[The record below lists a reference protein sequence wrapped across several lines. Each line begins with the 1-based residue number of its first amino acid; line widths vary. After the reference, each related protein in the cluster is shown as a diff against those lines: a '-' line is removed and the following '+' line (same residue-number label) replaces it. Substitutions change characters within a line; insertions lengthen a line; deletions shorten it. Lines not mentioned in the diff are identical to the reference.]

1 MSTDGIQYEYLSCA
15 VNRTSHVADWLQ
27 IQRDGKNYDV
37 YVFGGHKG
45 LMSCSQPEKIDSP
58 AVQMHPTSFKEEIY
72 VLKGLSRQ
80 NNNPALLLGSYSG
93 ALEIWYPSWQD
104 DALNWTLGIH
114 LPKAHA
120 ASITALGTVRDTQ
133 SLQRAGNLFV
143 TGSTDCTLKIWHLAE
158 EQNKE
163 ASLQQEISL
172 GNKYPLDIALV
183 QLPTSDT
190 VSVTLIAVALT
201 DKKVH
206 IYAKELNGFAL
217 KLSLEGHEDWVRAM
231 DFAVAPSA
239 QGESL
244 DVHLASASQDNN
256 IRLWRI
262 QAESV
267 AEVEPA
273 PTDAFEAMAR
283 ELVPSDDQ
291 MINTKKNWLAFD
303 SIPQRW
309 AISLDAVLMGH
320 DAWVTGVRWHPT
332 KRAQDQKA
340 ALLTSSMDNSMIVW
354 SPTELSSTKFPL
366 LSDENASRA
375 LWLPALRLGDVGS
388 LSGGFLDAC
397 WHPTGH
403 AVLTHDRQGASHLWM
418 SDEQTQRYT
427 AQTVITGHAGPARG
441 IAWEPYGDYFLST
454 GADRTTR
461 LHGTYQEP
469 NSAQD
474 TVPLRSWHEIARPQ
488 THGYELQA
496 VAWLNRTKF
505 VSAADE
511 KVLRVFGAPRAFVES
526 AKALHLIQQ
535 HTYRTHLIAAD
546 LCNAED
552 WLHVDRLDGCIES
565 AMQPQPQSVAILACS
580 DGLFDD
586 SRSVPLN
593 YIEYFLQQIYT
604 KTWNIA
610 TQQDRLRTEINVYLI
625 PGTSHTNKGR
635 TAIDRWIAAYGRGV
649 TAAWILGQDFE
660 LGVLQR
666 LSTPAIQRI
675 DFSPSSASRMENS
688 VPLRTQHTVALGG
701 TFDHLHIGHKL
712 LLSIAALCATRR
724 LIVGVTSDEL
734 LVNKKHRHFVEP
746 IAERLCAVRRF
757 VRAFRTPFSPLELD
771 VVPISDVCGPAGTDP
786 ELNLL
791 VVTEE
796 TAKGAD
802 TIAEA
807 RQKNC
812 VKAVDVHVVSLVNA
826 AASTDKVGSTAIRG
840 WLESKGMDPSDARPL
855 DMDYQQILAEAPSS
869 AGVPALG
876 LSNRAS
882 DTMEANDQSQAIQP
896 CIIPPNPEQ
905 LQKETLWLELEKL
918 YGHGYEVLS
927 VDVDSAGCLIASTC
941 KATLPT
947 HAVVRLYDAMERYK
961 PLPDVLEGHTLSVTR
976 VRFSP
981 DRRFILT
988 SSRDRSWRLY
998 ERTRDT
1004 FVPYAGERAHARI
1017 VWDCDWSWDGQF
1029 FATASRDKTVKV
1041 WRLGDVDGHRY
1052 DAVTTITLDDAA
1064 MSVAFG
1070 NQNRLAIGLERG
1082 DVLIYSANEERTSWT
1097 CSIALPRHHTG
1108 AVNQLA
1114 FRPNGAWQDVYN
1126 VVPYML
1132 LSCGTDGCV
1141 RLISSRN

>member
-1 MSTDGIQYEYLSCA
+1 MSTDGIQNEYLSCA
-15 VNRTSHVADWLQ
+15 VNRTSHVADWLEV
-27 IQRDGKNYDV
+27 QRDGKNQDV

-45 LMSCSQPEKIDSP
+45 LMSCLRPERIESP
-58 AVQMHPTSFKEEIY
+58 AVEMHPTSFKEEIY
-72 VLKGLSRQ
+72 VLKGLSRHKD
-80 NNNPALLLGSYSG
+80 NPALLLGSYGG

-104 DALNWTLGIH
+104 DALKWTQGIH

-120 ASITALGTVRDTQ
+120 ASITALGTVRDTH
-133 SLQRAGNLFV
+133 SLQSAGQLFV
-143 TGSTDCTLKIWHLAE
+143 TGSTDCTLKIWHLSGD
-158 EQNKE
+158 QNTE

-190 VSVTLIAVALT
+190 NSVMLMAVALT

-206 IYAKELNGFAL
+206 IYAKEHNDFVL

-231 DFAVAPSA
+231 DFAVAPNA
-239 QGESL
+239 QGQSL

-283 ELVPSDDQ
+283 ELVPSNDQ

-303 SIPQRW
+303 SLPQRW

-332 KRAQDQKA
+332 KRPQEQKA

-366 LSDENASRA
+366 LSEEAASRA
-375 LWLPALRLGDVGS
+375 MWLPALRLGDVGS

-397 WHPTGH
+397 WHPIGN

-418 SDEQTQRYT
+418 SNEQTQRYT
-427 AQTVITGHAGPARG
+427 AQTVITGHAGSARG

-461 LHGTYQEP
+461 LHGTYQAP
-469 NSAQD
+469 TSAHD

-511 KVLRVFGAPRAFVES
+511 KVLRVFGAPRSFVES
-526 AKALHLIQQ
+526 AKSLHMVQQ
-535 HTYRTHLIAAD
+535 HTYHTHLIAVD
-546 LCNAED
+546 LLNDED
-552 WLHVDRLDGCIES
+552 WLHVDHLDACIES
-565 AMQPQPQSVAILACS
+565 AMQLQPQSVVILACS
-580 DGLFDD
+580 DRLLDHL
-586 SRSVPLN
+586 RSVPLN
-593 YIEYFLQQIYT
+593 YIEYFLQQVYT

-610 TQQDRLRTEINVYLI
+610 TRQDRLRTEINVYLI
-625 PGTSHTNKGR
+625 PGTSHTSKGH
-635 TAIDRWIAAYGRGV
+635 AAVDRWIAAYGRGV
-649 TAAWILGQDFE
+649 TAAWILGQEFE
-660 LGVLQR
+660 MGALQR
-666 LSTPAIQRI
+666 LSTTAIQRI
-675 DFSPSSASRMENS
+675 DASHSLAPKIHHN
-688 VPLRTQHTVALGG
+688 VPLRTQQTVALGG

-724 LIVGVTSDEL
+724 LIIGVTSNEL
-734 LVNKKHRHFVEP
+734 LVNKKHRQYVEP
-746 IAERLCAVRRF
+746 ITERLCAVRRF
-757 VRAFRTPFSPLELD
+757 VRAFRTPFFPLDLD

-786 ELNLL
+786 ELDLL

-802 TIAEA
+802 TIAEV
-807 RQKNC
+807 RQKNG
-812 VKAVDVHVVSLVNA
+812 VKTVDVHVVSLVNA
-826 AASTDKVGSTAIRG
+826 VQSSDKVGSTAIRG
-840 WLESKGMDPSDARPL
+840 WIESKGIEASHARPL
-855 DMDYQQILAEAPSS
+855 DMDHEQILADAPSS

-882 DTMEANDQSQAIQP
+882 DTIEAIDQYQAIQP
-896 CIIPPNPEQ
+896 CITPPNPEQ

-918 YGHGYEVLS
+918 YGHGYELLS

-947 HAVVRLYDAMERYK
+947 HAVVRLYDAIDRYK
-961 PLPDVLEGHTLSVTR
+961 PLPDVLEGHSLSVTR

-988 SSRDRSWRLY
+988 SSRDRSWRLFQ
-998 ERTRDT
+998 RTQDT
-1004 FVPYAGERAHARI
+1004 FVPFAGERAHARI
-1017 VWDCDWSWDGQF
+1017 VWDCDWSWDGQL

-1041 WRLGDVDGHRY
+1041 WRLGNADGHRY
-1052 DAVTTITLDDAA
+1052 GLIATITLDDAA

-1070 NQNRLAIGLERG
+1070 NHNRLAIGLERG
-1082 DVLIYSANEERTSWT
+1082 DVLIYSANDECTSWN
-1097 CSIALPRHHTG
+1097 CSNALPRHHTG

-1126 VVPYML
+1126 MVPYML

-1141 RLISSRN
+1141 RLVSSRN